1 MLALLVVKASLVVI
15 SKASQ
20 FLMPSPM
27 NRYSKFPATV
37 IRSFAWLCLFL
48 ALGAWGAHA
57 QTSIK
62 EIKGNPGKYRGQT
75 VTVEGTVTRH
85 VDSGSDTETKNYI
98 LEDDSGEELR
108 ARTTKKPPETGSRY
122 SVEGVIEISPFN
134 RNPVLDESNRS
145 QLASAA
151 EAQSSSSESLRQGF
165 STITVYLILGLG
177 ILVVVV
183 LGYFAY
189 ASQDE
194 EPAPDVSPSD
204 DGTTETAE
212 TSDLSSTELGTDG
225 DEAETG
231 FPEPSDQRIKSESS
245 SSQAPEEDSGG
256 GPETLKFKA
265 PPKTMKFVP
274 GRLVIAAGPDQG
286 KEFRIAGRPTPEGN
300 VVTIGRAEVEGEKAF
315 AHIQL
320 GDTYRTVSRMQAEII
335 QQDDKI
341 LLKNTSETN
350 PTMVNGDHVPTGESV
365 ELDGGDMI
373 RMGELMLRY
382 ERD

>member
-1 MLALLVVKASLVVI
+1 
-15 SKASQ
+15 
-20 FLMPSPM
+20 M
-27 NRYSKFPATV
+27 NRYFQTTATAM
-37 IRSFAWLCLFL
+37 RSSAWVLFL
-48 ALGAWGAHA
+48 LTLFVGGAYA

-62 EIKGNPGKYRGQT
+62 EINGNPGKYRGQS
-75 VTVEGTVTRH
+75 VTVEGTVIRH
-85 VDSGSDTETKNYI
+85 VESGSDTQTKNYI
-98 LEDDSGEELR
+98 LQDNNGAEIR
-108 ARTTKKPPETGSRY
+108 AKTTKKPPETGNRY
-122 SVEGVIEISPFN
+122 RVEGVVEISPFN
-134 RNPVLDESNRS
+134 RNAVIDETSRS
-145 QLASAA
+145 QIAS
-151 EAQSSSSESLRQGF
+151 SGGGSSSESLRQGF

-194 EPAPDVSPSD
+194 EPADVASAGGGS
-204 DGTTETAE
+204 TETTDA
-212 TSDLSSTELGTDG
+212 SDLSSTELGADG
-225 DEAETG
+225 EESETG
-231 FPEPSDQRIKSESS
+231 FPEPSSQRIKSESS
-245 SSQAPEEDSGG
+245 SSQEPEEESE

-265 PPKTMKFVP
+265 PPTTMKFVP

-335 QQDDKI
+335 QQDDTI

-350 PTMVNGDHVPTGESV
+350 PTMVNGDHVETGESV
-365 ELDGGDMI
+365 ELEGGDMI

>member
-1 MLALLVVKASLVVI
+1 VV
-15 SKASQ
+15 
-20 FLMPSPM
+20 
-27 NRYSKFPATV
+27 
-37 IRSFAWLCLFL
+37 
-48 ALGAWGAHA
+48 
-57 QTSIK
+57 
-62 EIKGNPGKYRGQT
+62 
-75 VTVEGTVTRH
+75 
-85 VDSGSDTETKNYI
+85 
-98 LEDDSGEELR
+98 
-108 ARTTKKPPETGSRY
+108 
-122 SVEGVIEISPFN
+122 EISPFN
-134 RNPVLDESNRS
+134 RNAVLDESNRT
-145 QLASAA
+145 QTASSGS
-151 EAQSSSSESLRQGF
+151 EGTSSESLRQGF

-194 EPAPDVSPSD
+194 EPASVAASQDDSPDTADPSSP
-204 DGTTETAE
+204 
-212 TSDLSSTELGTDG
+212 DLSSTELGA
-225 DEAETG
+225 DEEKSDTG
-231 FPEPSDQRIKSESS
+231 FPEPSSQRIKSESS
-245 SSQAPEEDSGG
+245 SSQEPEEDSE

>member
-1 MLALLVVKASLVVI
+1 MNQHSQSTAAAMRSLTWACVFLVFGTWA
-15 SKASQ
+15 
-20 FLMPSPM
+20 
-27 NRYSKFPATV
+27 
-37 IRSFAWLCLFL
+37 
-48 ALGAWGAHA
+48 AHA

-62 EIKGNPGKYRGQT
+62 EINGNPGKYRGQS

-85 VDSGSDTETKNYI
+85 IESGGDTETQNYI

-108 ARTTKKPPETGSRY
+108 TKTTQQPPETGNRY
-122 SVEGVIEISPFN
+122 RVEGVIEISPFN
-134 RNPVLDESNRS
+134 RNAVLDEASRS
-145 QLASAA
+145 QI
-151 EAQSSSSESLRQGF
+151 SSGQGGGTSSESLRQGF

-189 ASQDE
+189 ASQDD
-194 EPAPDVSPSD
+194 EPAPAAAPEDSSSPEPSD
-204 DGTTETAE
+204 A
-212 TSDLSSTELGTDG
+212 SSPDLSSTELGADG
-225 DEAETG
+225 EESETG
-231 FPEPSDQRIKSESS
+231 FPEPSSQRIKSESS
-245 SSQAPEEDSGG
+245 SSQEPEEDSE

-365 ELDGGDMI
+365 EIEGGDMI

>member
-1 MLALLVVKASLVVI
+1 MH
-15 SKASQ
+15 
-20 FLMPSPM
+20 
-27 NRYSKFPATV
+27 RYSKLPARV
-37 IRSFAWLCLFL
+37 MRPFAWLCLFL

-85 VDSGSDTETKNYI
+85 VDSGSDTGTKNYI
-98 LEDDSGEELR
+98 VEDDSGEELR
-108 ARTTKKPPETGSRY
+108 ARTTQKPPETGSRY

-134 RNPVLDESNRS
+134 RNPVLDESNRT
-145 QLASAA
+145 QLADAA
-151 EAQSSSSESLRQGF
+151 GAQSSSSSSESLRQGF

-177 ILVVVV
+177 VLVVVV

-189 ASQDE
+189 ASQDDE
-194 EPAPDVSPSD
+194 QESEMSAGGKSA
-204 DGTTETAE
+204 TETAD
-212 TSDLSSTELGTDG
+212 TSDLSSTELGGDG
-225 DEAETG
+225 EEADTG
-231 FPEPSDQRIKSESS
+231 FPEPSEQRIKSESS
-245 SSQAPEEDSGG
+245 SSQAPEEDSEG

-335 QQDDKI
+335 QQDDTI

-350 PTMVNGDHVPTGESV
+350 PTVVNGDHVPTGESV

>member
-1 MLALLVVKASLVVI
+1 MIRYNEPSATAMRSLVWI
-15 SKASQ
+15 G
-20 FLMPSPM
+20 
-27 NRYSKFPATV
+27 
-37 IRSFAWLCLFL
+37 LFL
-48 ALGAWGAHA
+48 ALGSWGALA
-57 QTSIK
+57 QTSIS
-62 EIKGNPGKYRGQT
+62 EINGNPGKYRGQT

-98 LEDDSGEELR
+98 LEDDSGAEIR
-108 ARTTKKPPETGSRY
+108 AKTTNKPPGTGDLYR
-122 SVEGVIEISPFN
+122 VEGLIEISPFN
-134 RNPVLDESNRS
+134 RNPVLDENNRT
-145 QLASAA
+145 QISAGSGN
-151 EAQSSSSESLRQGF
+151 QSSSSESLRQGF

-177 ILVVVV
+177 LLVVVV
-183 LGYFAY
+183 LVYFAY
-189 ASQDE
+189 ASQEDE
-194 EPAPDVSPSD
+194 QPVAAPPSEDGAPEPEEAS
-204 DGTTETAE
+204 
-212 TSDLSSTELGTDG
+212 SDLSSTELGGDG
-225 DEAETG
+225 EESDTG
-231 FPEPSDQRIKSESS
+231 FPEPSNKRIKSESS
-245 SSQAPEEDSGG
+245 SSQEPEDDSE

>member
-1 MLALLVVKASLVVI
+1 
-15 SKASQ
+15 
-20 FLMPSPM
+20 M
-27 NRYSKFPATV
+27 NRYFMTPATMM
-37 IRSFAWLCLFL
+37 RSFAWICLFL
-48 ALGAWGAHA
+48 ALGAWGAQA

-62 EIKGNPGKYRGQT
+62 EILGNPGKYSGNS
-75 VTVEGTVTRH
+75 VTVEGTIDRH
-85 VDSGSDTETKNYI
+85 IDSGGDKAVKNYVIRDDSGSEM
-98 LEDDSGEELR
+98 R
-108 ARTTKKPPETGSRY
+108 VQTTKKSLPQIGGRFSIEGI
-122 SVEGVIEISPFN
+122 VEATPFGEN
-134 RNPVLDESNRS
+134 AARLDESSRTKI
-145 QLASAA
+145 ASASENQA
-151 EAQSSSSESLRQGF
+151 SSSESLRQGF
-165 STITVYLILGLG
+165 SMITVFLIGGLG
-177 ILVVVV
+177 VLVVVV
-183 LGYFAY
+183 MAYFAY
-189 ASQDE
+189 ASSD
-194 EPAPDVSPSD
+194 EPAPAEAAPAENGEPDA
-204 DGTTETAE
+204 AE
-212 TSDLSSTELGTDG
+212 TSDLSSTELGADG
-225 DEAETG
+225 EEADTG

-245 SSQAPEEDSGG
+245 SSSAPEDDSE

-350 PTMVNGDHVPTGESV
+350 PTMVNGDHLPTGETT
-365 ELDGGDMI
+365 ELEGGDMI

>member
-1 MLALLVVKASLVVI
+1 MTFPMTRYVKTFTPPARSVAWICFLLI
-15 SKASQ
+15 
-20 FLMPSPM
+20 F
-27 NRYSKFPATV
+27 
-37 IRSFAWLCLFL
+37 
-48 ALGAWGAHA
+48 GAWGVQA

-62 EIKGNPGKYRGQT
+62 EINGNPGKFRGQS
-75 VTVEGTVTRH
+75 VTIEGTVAQQ
-85 VDSGSDTETKNYI
+85 VDSGNDSQTQNYI
-98 LEDDSGEELR
+98 LQDDSGAEI
-108 ARTTKKPPETGSRY
+108 RTKTTEQPPDPGQRY
-122 SVEGVIEISPFN
+122 RVEGVIEISPFN
-134 RNPVLDESNRS
+134 RQAVLDESNRT
-145 QLASAA
+145 QI
-151 EAQSSSSESLRQGF
+151 SSGGQNQGTSSESLRQGF

-177 ILVVVV
+177 VLVVVV

-194 EPAPDVSPSD
+194 EPVPHAPPSEDGAADAD
-204 DGTTETAE
+204 DPS
-212 TSDLSSTELGTDG
+212 SDLSSTELGADG
-225 DEAETG
+225 DGAETG
-231 FPEPSDQRIKSESS
+231 FPEPSGQRIKSESS
-245 SSQAPEEDSGG
+245 SSQTPEEESE

-300 VVTIGRAEVEGEKAF
+300 VVTIGRAEVEGERAF

-335 QQDDKI
+335 QQDQTI

-350 PTMVNGDHVPTGESV
+350 PTMVNGDHVPEGNTV
-365 ELDGGDMI
+365 ELQDGDMI